1 MNDRDWVDWAAIVF
15 SALSSLGI
23 IVSVVIY
30 LCQKS
35 SENKKQKEI
44 DIKLLHFINIKCSD
58 FTKKINRV
66 LHLIENENQYNN
78 IIMENSSLRFV
89 EHYEDQNSSFYKI
102 ELKLK
107 NKDGFLD
114 RHGMQASLDLFKFII
129 EIDSL
134 SEEFINK
141 TSWYITYGHEY
152 IGNYIPEISDNFQVD
167 VERSLLIDFLNKT
180 KDTIKLKLNKFS
192 IR

>member
-58 FTKKINRV
+58 FTKK
-66 LHLIENENQYNN
+66 
-78 IIMENSSLRFV
+78 
-89 EHYEDQNSSFYKI
+89 
-102 ELKLK
+102 
-107 NKDGFLD
+107 
-114 RHGMQASLDLFKFII
+114 
-129 EIDSL
+129 
-134 SEEFINK
+134 
-141 TSWYITYGHEY
+141 
-152 IGNYIPEISDNFQVD
+152 
-167 VERSLLIDFLNKT
+167 
-180 KDTIKLKLNKFS
+180 
-192 IR
+192 

>member
-1 MNDRDWVDWAAIVF
+1 
-15 SALSSLGI
+15 
-23 IVSVVIY
+23 
-30 LCQKS
+30 
-35 SENKKQKEI
+35 
-44 DIKLLHFINIKCSD
+44 
-58 FTKKINRV
+58 
-66 LHLIENENQYNN
+66 
-78 IIMENSSLRFV
+78 MENSSLRYV